1 MQLDMIFLTIIVPLT
16 LLGLGFLIAIS
27 ICMDVVNEI
36 EKEENKND
44 CITLKKTVI
53 QSFFFIK
60 YITYLLY

>member
-44 CITLKKTVI
+44 CITFSCDTVI
-53 QSFFFIK
+53 F
-60 YITYLLY
+60 LLSI

>member
-27 ICMDVVNEI
+27 ICMEVVNEI

-44 CITLKKTVI
+44 CITFGSCDTVI
-53 QSFFFIK
+53 F
-60 YITYLLY
+60 LLSI